1 MSKRRIALFAAA
13 YLALV
18 VACVASG
25 LEFPLAE
32 LHDGGEP
39 QADAT
44 SLATSLLLAP
54 ADQLWA
60 FLGRSRF
67 GPIAQWVMI
76 AGNAVLW
83 GVLLEAFYGA
93 TRQKSA
99 RLPSDARE
107 Q

>member
-1 MSKRRIALFAAA
+1 MSKLRIALFAAA

-18 VACVASG
+18 VGCVVSG
-25 LEFPLAE
+25 LEIPFAQ
-32 LHDGGEP
+32 LHDGGGP
-39 QADAT
+39 QPDGT
-44 SLATSLLLAP
+44 NLATSLLLAP

-76 AGNAVLW
+76 AGNAILW
-83 GVLLEAFYGA
+83 GVLFEALYGA
-93 TRQKSA
+93 A
-99 RLPSDARE
+99 RDRLTEIRSNARK